1 MTDYPWYAIRVRSN
15 FEWTTA
21 NLLKQKGLP
30 VFLPSYLSRRFWSD
44 RVKVIERP
52 LFPGY
57 LFCRFDPRDWL
68 PVVRTAGVVNIVG
81 AGGEFLPVDETE
93 LESVRRLLASGV
105 PPMAH
110 VFLKIGQRVR
120 IERGPLSGVEGIL
133 VADKGGFR
141 LVVSITLLQRS
152 VAAEV
157 DAEWVRPAPAPR
169 YHVPVPVP
177 A

>member
-1 MTDYPWYAIRVRSN
+1 M
-15 FEWTTA
+15 
-21 NLLKQKGLP
+21 
-30 VFLPSYLSRRFWSD
+30 
-44 RVKVIERP
+44 
-52 LFPGY
+52 
-57 LFCRFDPRDWL
+57 
-68 PVVRTAGVVNIVG
+68 VRTAGVVSIVG
-81 AGGEFLPVDETE
+81 AGGEFTPVDETE
-93 LESVRRLLASGV
+93 LESVRRLLASGI

-157 DAEWVRPAPAPR
+157 DAEWVRPAPEPR
-169 YHVPVPVP
+169 YHVAVPVP